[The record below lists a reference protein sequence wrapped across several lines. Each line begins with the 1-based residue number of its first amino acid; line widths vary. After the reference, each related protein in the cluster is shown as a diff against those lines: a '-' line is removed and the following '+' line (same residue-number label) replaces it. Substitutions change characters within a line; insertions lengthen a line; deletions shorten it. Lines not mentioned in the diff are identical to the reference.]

1 MEVPAAAPG
10 WQGSWAGR
18 RSSRLGMGCRA
29 VRGVLLRGRGGL
41 LWPRLMTGMC
51 GGRGEGE
58 EHGGREAEDE
68 EEAGGA
74 SGQGEVLA
82 GAGSSGGG
90 GEDRAGQDPPADPAG
105 ALGLPSPAP
114 SPAAAAS
121 VSAATGSGVAVGV
134 RLSCDGSSCSA
145 PSSRR
150 SSPSED
156 VSARG
161 GLPASAVPQDGGE
174 AEEEGEERGRSW
186 GEAGVRAEASSFSI
200 MAALRPPPAMS
211 RCAIPLRYRLL
222 RVRDSNHDSFR
233 SELWS

>member
-1 MEVPAAAPG
+1 MKKGCGGRYCWGNRGPGEGVVEVPAAAPG

-58 EHGGREAEDE
+58 EHGGREAE

-114 SPAAAAS
+114 NPTAAS
-121 VSAATGSGVAVGV
+121 VSTATGSGVAVGV
-134 RLSCDGSSCSA
+134 PLSCDGSSCSA
-145 PSSRR
+145 PSSRC

-161 GLPASAVPQDGGE
+161 GLPASAVLQDGGE
-174 AEEEGEERGRSW
+174 AEEEGEERG
-186 GEAGVRAEASSFSI
+186 
-200 MAALRPPPAMS
+200 
-211 RCAIPLRYRLL
+211 
-222 RVRDSNHDSFR
+222 
-233 SELWS
+233 